1 MNEPSVNL
9 VDERELVLLDVGAGG
24 EDTASFFFPNATVLT
39 LDADS
44 DFNSDYVHDIRDP
57 FPDEIKGRFD
67 IVFLSH
73 VLEHIDRAKVFDTV
87 TYLKSAL
94 KDGGEL
100 WLIVPSLE
108 WVGQELSKDKPSPIT
123 LAALYG
129 SQSNEWQYHKTGFTL
144 FQLRTLIEKAGM
156 IPRQAYQGPFTVE
169 MNNKEYPAVQNIIVA
184 KRWDANDWTLRSENG
199 DYTGPMETGAEES
212 ARNQSD

>member
-1 MNEPSVNL
+1 MTLQEPNVNL
-9 VDERELVLLDVGAGG
+9 VDDRKVTLLDVGAGG
-24 EDTASFFFPNATVLT
+24 EETAVFFFPNATILT
-39 LDADS
+39 LDIDD
-44 DFNSDYVHDIRDP
+44 DFNSDYVHDIREP
-57 FPDEIKGRFD
+57 FPDEIKGKFD

-73 VLEHIDRAKVFDTV
+73 VLEHIDRVKVYDTV

-108 WVGQELSKDKPSPIT
+108 WVGQELRKDRPSPIT

-144 FQLRTLIEKAGM
+144 YNLRTLIEKVGM
-156 IPRQAYQGPFTVE
+156 VPRQAYQGPFTVE
-169 MNNKEYPAVQNIIVA
+169 LNKKEYPAVQNILVA
-184 KRWDANDWTLRSENG
+184 MRNDASDWTLSENG
-199 DYTGPMETGAEES
+199 TEPDVE
-212 ARNQSD
+212 